1 MQVKIL
7 DRFNLVVLVCAVSL
21 ITIGLLAIYSATYG
35 NELVAGNFSK
45 QLISACIGL
54 IIVLVIMYTPP
65 KYIAMSSYVFYG
77 LVIIMLVA
85 VLVVGKKVKGQT
97 SWFNIAGFG
106 IQPSEFAKVATV
118 LALAYFLSNKHQETD
133 VTKPRDFF
141 FAVGIALIPV
151 ALIMLQ
157 PDMGTTLV
165 FLFLILPVLYWAGMP
180 NYILFII
187 VAPAITAVC
196 AFLGTWYFVA
206 AVVFVIIMLMVFKRN
221 MNILLKSVVASL
233 SIVAGFSVNM
243 IYSKLQPYQQRR
255 IMSMFN
261 PESDPLGA
269 GYNVIQSKI
278 AIGSGGMTGKGF
290 LQGTQTQLK
299 YIPEQW
305 TDFIFCMVGEE
316 FGFIGSI
323 IVVLL
328 FLVLIWQTIHI
339 AYTCK
344 NQFLSICCIGF
355 ATIFSFHILINLGM
369 IMGIMPVIGIPLPF
383 MSYGVS
389 FLFSNLIMLGI
400 ILNAYRNRK
409 EYV

>member
-1 MQVKIL
+1 MQIKVFE
-7 DRFNLVVLVCAVSL
+7 RFNVVVLLTALSL

-35 NELVAGNFSK
+35 NALVEGNFNK
-45 QLISACIGL
+45 QLVSACIG
-54 IIVLVIMYTPP
+54 IIVVLVIMYMPP
-65 KYIAMSSYVFYG
+65 KYIAMSSYIFYG
-77 LVIIMLVA
+77 LVICMLIA
-85 VLVVGKKVKGQT
+85 VLFFGKKIKGQT
-97 SWFNIAGFG
+97 SWFSIGGFG

-118 LALAYFLSNKHQETD
+118 LALAFFLSNKHKEAD

-141 FAVGIALIPV
+141 FAVGIALVPV

-187 VAPAITAVC
+187 VAPAITAIC

-206 AVVFVIIMLMVFKRN
+206 SVAFVIVMLMVFKRN
-221 MNILLKSVVASL
+221 LLVSAIVVCL
-233 SIVAGFSVNM
+233 SIGAGYSVNM
-243 IYSKLQPYQQRR
+243 VYSKLQPYQQRR

-261 PESDPLGA
+261 PELDPLGS

-278 AIGSGGMTGKGF
+278 AIGSGGLSGKGF

-316 FGFIGSI
+316 FGFVGSI

-328 FLVLIWQTIHI
+328 FLILIWQTIHI
-339 AYTCK
+339 AYICK

-389 FLFSNLIMLGI
+389 FLLSNLIMLGI

>member
-1 MQVKIL
+1 MQAKL
-7 DRFNLVVLVCAVSL
+7 FERFNLVVFLSAFALISFGLV
-21 ITIGLLAIYSATYG
+21 AIYSATFG
-35 NELVAGNFSK
+35 NELVAGNFTK
-45 QLISACIGL
+45 QLISALVGIAV
-54 IIVLVIMYTPP
+54 VLGIMYTPP
-65 KYIAMSSYVFYG
+65 RYIAMSSYLFYG
-77 LVIIMLVA
+77 LVIIMLIA
-85 VLVVGKKVKGQT
+85 VLFLGKKIKGQT
-97 SWFNIAGFG
+97 SWFSMGGFG

-118 LALAYFLSNKHQETD
+118 LALAYFLSNKHTDAD
-133 VTKPRDFF
+133 VTNPKDFF
-141 FAVGIALIPV
+141 YAVGICLIPV

-165 FLFLILPVLYWAGMP
+165 FLVLILPVLYWAGMP

-187 VAPAITAVC
+187 ASPAVTAIC

-206 AVVFVIIMLMVFKRN
+206 AVAFIIGMMFVFKRN
-221 MNILLKSVVASL
+221 LLVSVVVVCITIASGL
-233 SIVAGFSVNM
+233 SVNA
-243 IYSKLQPYQQRR
+243 IYSKLQPYQQKR

-261 PESDPLGA
+261 PESDPLGS

-278 AIGSGGMTGKGF
+278 AIGSGGMMGKGF

-316 FGFIGSI
+316 FGFVGSI
-323 IVVLL
+323 AVVLL

-339 AYTCK
+339 AYICK
-344 NQFLSICCIGF
+344 NEFLSICCIGF

-389 FLFSNLIMLGI
+389 FLLSNLIMLGI

-409 EYV
+409 DYV

>member
-1 MQVKIL
+1 MQAKIF
-7 DRFNLVVLVCAVSL
+7 DRFNFVVFFSALGL
-21 ITIGLLAIYSATYG
+21 ITFGLIAIYSATFG
-35 NELVAGNFSK
+35 NEQVSGNFTK
-45 QLISACIGL
+45 QLISASIGI
-54 IIVLVIMYTPP
+54 IIVLAIMYTPP
-65 KYIAMSSYVFYG
+65 KYISMSSYIIY
-77 LVIIMLVA
+77 VIVLIMLIA
-85 VLVVGKKVKGQT
+85 VIFLGKKIKGQT
-97 SWFNIAGFG
+97 SWFSLGGFG
-106 IQPSEFAKVATV
+106 IQPSEFAKVATI
-118 LALAYFLSNKHQETD
+118 LALAYFLSNKNKEAD
-133 VTKPRDFF
+133 VTKFRDFMY
-141 FAVGIALIPV
+141 AVGICLIPV

-165 FLFLILPVLYWAGMP
+165 FLFLLLPVLYWAGMP
-180 NYILFII
+180 NYIMFFI
-187 VAPAITAVC
+187 VAPAITAIC

-206 AVVFVIIMLMVFKRN
+206 AVIFIIAMMMVFKK
-221 MNILLKSVVASL
+221 NILISVVMICISIAS
-233 SIVAGFSVNM
+233 GFSVNM
-243 IYSKLQPYQQRR
+243 IYSKLQPYQQKR
-255 IMSMFN
+255 IQSMFN

-278 AIGSGGMTGKGF
+278 AIGSGGLSGKGF

-316 FGFIGSI
+316 FGFIGSFA
-323 IVVLL
+323 VVLL
-328 FLVLIWQTIHI
+328 FLILIWQTIHI
-339 AYTCK
+339 AYICK

-389 FLFSNLIMLGI
+389 FLLSNLIMLGI

-409 EYV
+409 DYV